1 MRSALLASVLVSSVF
16 VVGSA
21 CGADTPAKKS
31 VVPQAEPVLAWCQGS
46 KTGDQSVLKTA
57 FSEKV
62 MKEHDRTGWEEVA
75 RRYKAIFS
83 NLFGDYQLDEFSFEF
98 TGDEEKGR
106 IKIIHPRK
114 TLQGI
119 AVIKEN
125 GKWKVNE
132 H

>member
-1 MRSALLASVLVSSVF
+1 MRVVLPASVLVLSVF
-16 VVGSA
+16 IVGSA
-21 CGADTPAKKS
+21 CGADAPAEKS
-31 VVPQAEPVLAWCQGS
+31 IIPQAEPVLAWIKGS
-46 KTGDQSVLKTA
+46 KTGDQAVLKTA
-57 FSEKV
+57 FSAKV
-62 MKEHDRTGWEEVA
+62 LKEHDGTGWEEVA
-75 RRYKAIFS
+75 RRYKAIYA
-83 NLFGDYQLDEFSFEF
+83 NLYGDYQLDEFSFEF

-119 AVIKEN
+119 AVIKEG